1 MKIRRNEKYETEKS
15 SGNYIDWW
23 IEVSQGDVVS
33 YLHVWKSIKRMK
45 IRSTAVKSFK
55 TACGVSPT
63 EYRKNTAIG
72 K

>member
-1 MKIRRNEKYETEKS
+1 MKLKKAAAITLTGGLKCPRAMWFL
-15 SGNYIDWW
+15 IF
-23 IEVSQGDVVS
+23 
-33 YLHVWKSIKRMK
+33 HVWKSIKRMK

-55 TACGVSPT
+55 TACGVLPT